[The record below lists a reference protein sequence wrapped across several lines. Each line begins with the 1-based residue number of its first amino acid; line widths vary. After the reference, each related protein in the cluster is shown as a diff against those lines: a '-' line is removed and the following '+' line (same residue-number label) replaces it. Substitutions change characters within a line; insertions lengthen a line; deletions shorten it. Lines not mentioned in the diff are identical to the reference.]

1 VVEDDDGV
9 AETHDE
15 VHVVLDEQERQPA
28 RVQLTD
34 ALLDLL
40 AEGQAMGAIAQA
52 VGECL
57 SEQTGWDEDGQP
69 LAVNFYDYHLP
80 TAQSLPPVTSEL
92 RETPT
97 PFTPSRVW
105 AAIRAGVAPLPHG
118 GR

>member
-1 VVEDDDGV
+1 
-9 AETHDE
+9 
-15 VHVVLDEQERQPA
+15 
-28 RVQLTD
+28 
-34 ALLDLL
+34 
-40 AEGQAMGAIAQA
+40 MGAVAQA

-69 LAVNFYDYHLP
+69 LAVNLYDYHLP

-97 PFTPSRVW
+97 PWTPLGAKGVGEGGSVPTPAAIANAVADALAPLGIRHLDPPFTPSRVW
-105 AAIRAGVAPLPHG
+105 AAITAREASPPHG